1 MTLLAAWLASGI
13 AHRMLGRHDILAH
26 PGRRSSH
33 ILPTPQGGGIAVVG
47 ATTVGWIA
55 IGAMG
60 LGDWSSLAV
69 VLAAT
74 LTLTIVSWFD
84 DVGQLPVIP
93 RLVSQVVT
101 VTVVLLLAPM
111 EPLTQGLLPLPL
123 DRLLTGIL
131 WIWFINLF
139 NFMDGID
146 GITGVET
153 LCLCGGVVGV
163 SSIAGSSENLI
174 LPATILG
181 AAMVGFL
188 PWNWHPARL
197 FLGDVGSVP
206 IGFLL
211 GWFLLGLA
219 GNGQWGAALA
229 LPGYYIADATW
240 TLLSRAIRGELIWE
254 PHREHFYQRAVAGG
268 LSHGQASKAVAAAGV
283 WLLGCALLSAI
294 SPPLV
299 LFSLAAAAL
308 GVGGLLWYFWRVAHS
323 PPSEGLNF

>member
-1 MTLLAAWLASGI
+1 MTLLAAWLASGL
-13 AHRMLGRHDILAH
+13 AHQMLGRHDILAH
-26 PGRRSSH
+26 PGGRSSH

-47 ATTVGWIA
+47 ATTVGWIT

-69 VLAAT
+69 VLAAA

-153 LCLCGGVVGV
+153 LCLCFGVVGV
-163 SSIAGSSENLI
+163 SSIAGSGENLI